1 MFNAMGIIA
10 YNDSSVYVRGLEKYR
25 PIAAFSFVGRYR
37 LVDFPI
43 SNMTNSGMDSID
55 VYVNGNPK
63 VLFDHIGSGRHYNIN
78 NKHGH
83 VGLIPVYTDGQRA
96 EYIPDVELYA
106 ENMFNIQQ
114 DPNDYVIIAPVNL
127 IYKANY
133 SDLLDQHVASGA
145 AVTCL
150 YKTINNAKEEFIN
163 CDVLNINSQHGL
175 SSISKNLGDKKT
187 QHVSLA
193 TYIMS
198 KEIFINLVNQ
208 ARKTSAMYWFS
219 DILNDVAKSMDIRC
233 VALHEEIFP
242 IYDLKSYYA
251 SNMKMLSEENM
262 KIFNDP
268 DWPIYTRTNDS
279 APSIYLEGGTS
290 NRSLI
295 SNGCQIA
302 GDVKNS
308 IVGRGVKIGKGSIVE
323 NCLILPDVE
332 IGENT
337 MITNVI
343 VDKGA
348 RIIHKKEFAGYENDP
363 LYIERRETV

>member
-10 YNDSSVYVRGLEKYR
+10 YNDASIYVRGLEKYR

-43 SNMTNSGMDSID
+43 SNMTNSGMDIID

-96 EYIPDVELYA
+96 EYIPDVEMYA
-106 ENMFNIQQ
+106 ENMYNIQQ

-133 SDLLDQHVASGA
+133 SDLLNQHVASGA

-150 YKTINNAKEEFIN
+150 YTPITNAKEQFIN
-163 CDVLNINSQHGL
+163 CDILEINTQNGL
-175 SSISKNLGDKKT
+175 SKIARNLGSSKNANL
-187 QHVSLA
+187 SLE

-198 KEIFINLVNQ
+198 KDVFVSLVNQ
-208 ARKTSAMYWFS
+208 ARHTSAMYWFR
-219 DILNDVAKSMDIRC
+219 DVLNDVAKSMDIRC
-233 VALHEEIFP
+233 VAYRGEIFP
-242 IYDLKSYYA
+242 IYDLKSYFA
-251 SNMKMLSEENM
+251 SNMKMLREENM
-262 KIFNDP
+262 KMFNDP

-279 APSIYLEGGTS
+279 APSIYLDGGTS
-290 NRSLI
+290 SNSLI
-295 SNGCQIA
+295 SNGCQVS

-308 IVGRGVKIGKGSIVE
+308 IIGRGVKVGKGAIVD
-323 NCLILPDVE
+323 NCLILPDAE
-332 IGENT
+332 IGENA
-337 MITNVI
+337 MMSNVI
-343 VDKGA
+343 IDKGA
-348 RIIHKKEFAGYENDP
+348 RIIHKKDLAGYEDDP
-363 LYIERRETV
+363 LYIARRETV

>member
-10 YNDSSVYVRGLEKYR
+10 YNNPSVYVRGLEKYR

-96 EYIPDVELYA
+96 EYIPDVELYY
-106 ENMFNIQQ
+106 ENLYNIQH
-114 DPNDYVIIAPVNL
+114 DPNDYVIIAPVNM

-133 SDLLDQHVASGA
+133 NDLLDQHVASGA

-150 YKTINNAKEEFIN
+150 YKTENNCKEEYIN
-163 CDVLNINSQHGL
+163 CDVINMNSQNGL
-175 SSISKNLGDKKT
+175 SSIERNLGNKKT
-187 QHVSLA
+187 QNLSLE

-198 KEIFINLVNQ
+198 KDVFISLIKQ
-208 ARKTSAMYWFS
+208 ARNTSAMYWFK
-219 DILNDVAKSMDIRC
+219 DVLNDAAKGMDIRC
-233 VALHEEIFP
+233 VAYKGEIFP
-242 IYDLKSYYA
+242 IYDLKSYYQ
-251 SNMKMLSEENM
+251 SNMKMLKEENM

-279 APSIYLEGGTS
+279 CPAIYLPGGKS
-290 NRSLI
+290 KRSLI
-295 SNGCQIA
+295 SNGSQIS

-308 IVGRGVKIGKGSIVE
+308 IIGRGCKVGKGAVVD
-323 NCLILPDVE
+323 NCVILPDAE
-332 IGENT
+332 IGENA
-337 MITNVI
+337 MLTNVI

-348 RIIHKKEFAGYENDP
+348 RIIHKKDLAGYEDDP
-363 LYIERRETV
+363 LYIARRETV

>member
-43 SNMTNSGMDSID
+43 SNMTNSGMDDID

-106 ENMFNIQQ
+106 QNMYNIQQ
-114 DPNDYVIIAPVNL
+114 DPNDYVIIAPVNM

-133 SDLLDQHVASGA
+133 ADLLNQHVASGA
-145 AVTCL
+145 DVTVL
-150 YKTINNAKEEFIN
+150 YKAVNNAKDEYIN
-163 CDVLNINSQHGL
+163 CDVLNINSQNGL
-175 SSISKNLGDKKT
+175 ASIEKNLGDQKT
-187 QHVSLA
+187 RNLSLE

-198 KEIFINLVNQ
+198 KEVFINLVNQ
-208 ARKTSAMYWFS
+208 ARKTSVMYWFA
-219 DILNDVAKSMDIRC
+219 DMLNDAAKYMDIRC
-233 VALHEEIFP
+233 VAYRGEIFP

-251 SNMKMLSEENM
+251 SNMKMLQADNM
-262 KIFNDP
+262 VMFNDP

-295 SNGCQIA
+295 SNGCQIS

-308 IVGRGVKIGKGSIVE
+308 IVGRGVKIGKGAVVD
-323 NCLILPDVE
+323 NCLILPDAE
-332 IGENT
+332 IGENAT
-337 MITNVI
+337 MSNVI

-348 RIIHKKEFAGYENDP
+348 RIIHKKDLAGYQDDP
-363 LYIERRETV
+363 LYIARRETV

>member
-10 YNDSSVYVRGLEKYR
+10 YNDSSVYVRGVEKYR

-43 SNMTNSGMDSID
+43 SNMTNSGMDDID

-96 EYIPDVELYA
+96 EYVPDVELYA

-114 DPNDYVIIAPVNL
+114 NPNDYVVIAPVNM

-133 SDLLDQHVASGA
+133 SELLDQHVASGA

-150 YKTINNAKEEFIN
+150 YKTVDNAKDSYIN
-163 CDVLNINSQHGL
+163 CDVLTINSQNGL
-175 SSISKNLGDKKT
+175 ASIDRNLGDKKV
-187 QHVSLA
+187 QNLSLE

-198 KEIFINLVNQ
+198 KDIFIALVKQ
-208 ARKTSAMYWFS
+208 ARNTSAMYWFK
-219 DILNDVAKSMDIRC
+219 DVLNDAAKSMDIRC
-233 VALHEEIFP
+233 VSYKGEIFP
-242 IYDLKSYYA
+242 IYDLKSYFA
-251 SNMKMLSEENM
+251 SNMKMLNEDNM
-262 KIFNDP
+262 KMFNDP

-279 APSIYLEGGTS
+279 APSIYLDGGTS
-290 NRSLI
+290 SRSLI

-308 IVGRGVKIGKGSIVE
+308 IIGRGAKIGKGAILD
-323 NCLILPDVE
+323 NCLIMPGAE
-332 IGENT
+332 IGENA
-337 MITNVI
+337 MISNLI

-348 RIIHKKEFAGYENDP
+348 RIIHKKSLAGYEDDP
-363 LYIERRETV
+363 LYIARRETV

>member
-10 YNDSSVYVRGLEKYR
+10 YNDSSVYVRGLEQYR
-25 PIAAFSFVGRYR
+25 PIAAFSYVGRYR

-55 VYVNGNPK
+55 VYVNADPK

-83 VGLIPVYTDGQRA
+83 VGLIPVYTNGQRP
-96 EYIPDVELYA
+96 EYVPDVQMYA
-106 ENMFNIQQ
+106 ENMYNIQQ
-114 DPNDYVIIAPVNL
+114 DPNDYVIIAPVNM
-127 IYKANY
+127 IYKVNY
-133 SDLLDQHVASGA
+133 SDLLDEHVANGC

-150 YKTINNAKEEFIN
+150 YKPITNAKEEFIN
-163 CDVLNINSQHGL
+163 CDILNINSQKGL
-175 SSISKNLGDKKT
+175 SSIARNMGDKKN
-187 QHVSLA
+187 QNLSLE

-198 KEIFINLVNQ
+198 KDVFVSLVKQ
-208 ARKTSAMYWFS
+208 ARATSSMYWFR
-219 DILNDVAKSMDIRC
+219 DVLTDAARSMDIRC
-233 VALHEEIFP
+233 KAIDEEIFP

-262 KIFNDP
+262 KMFNDA

-290 NRSLI
+290 CNSLI
-295 SNGCQIA
+295 SNGCQIS

-308 IVGRGVKIGKGSIVE
+308 IIGRGVKVGKGAVVDS
-323 NCLILPDVE
+323 CLILPDAE
-332 IGENT
+332 IGENA
-337 MITNVI
+337 MLSNVI
-343 VDKGA
+343 IDKGA
-348 RIIHKKEFAGYENDP
+348 RIIHKKDLAGYEDDP
-363 LYIERRETV
+363 LYIARRETI